1 MQKTLGNNNH
11 FVSKEL
17 TFMLSNFHT
26 KHASWFQTIMHF
38 CCCQLLSLSY
48 VFLTDINM
56 YGMGEEGGEEVSV
69 LFERSFFPSSHITLF
84 CFCDMVFTVN

>member
-1 MQKTLGNNNH
+1 MQKTLENNNH

-17 TFMLSNFHT
+17 TFMLTNFHT

-38 CCCQLLSLSY
+38 VVVTYFLSPMF
-48 VFLTDINM
+48 FLTDINM

-69 LFERSFFPSSHITLF
+69 LLERSFFPSSHITLF
-84 CFCDMVFTVN
+84 SFCDMVFTVN